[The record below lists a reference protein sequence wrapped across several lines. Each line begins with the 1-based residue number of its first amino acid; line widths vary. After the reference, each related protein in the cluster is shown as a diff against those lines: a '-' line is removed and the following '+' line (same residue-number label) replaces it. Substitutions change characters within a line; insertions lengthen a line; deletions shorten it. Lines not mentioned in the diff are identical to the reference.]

1 METTVRHIGGVKFVV
16 GTRDHQ
22 VICDQPLENEGE
34 DAGMSP
40 PEFLLASLGTCAGYY
55 AVQYLKT
62 RSLPTDGLSVR
73 VSAEKSLHPARLS
86 SFRIEVTVPE
96 LEARHIEGVNR
107 AVKSCLIH
115 NTLLNAP
122 VIETV
127 ILPAAATVAAGGS
140 KPQSV

>member
-1 METTVRHIGGVKFVV
+1 METTVRHIGGVKFAVE
-16 GTRDHQ
+16 TRDHQ
-22 VICDQPLENEGE
+22 VICDQPLESAGE

-86 SFRIEVTVPE
+86 SFRI
-96 LEARHIEGVNR
+96 
-107 AVKSCLIH
+107 
-115 NTLLNAP
+115 
-122 VIETV
+122 
-127 ILPAAATVAAGGS
+127 
-140 KPQSV
+140 